1 MKSIFRKVVFT
12 ALIRAESIFFLNAQ
26 DASII
31 LKKIDDVMYSPKD
44 MTEKNT
50 RVFID

>member
-1 MKSIFRKVVFT
+1 MKSIFRKVVLF
-12 ALIRAESIFFLNAQ
+12 IRTESILFANAQ